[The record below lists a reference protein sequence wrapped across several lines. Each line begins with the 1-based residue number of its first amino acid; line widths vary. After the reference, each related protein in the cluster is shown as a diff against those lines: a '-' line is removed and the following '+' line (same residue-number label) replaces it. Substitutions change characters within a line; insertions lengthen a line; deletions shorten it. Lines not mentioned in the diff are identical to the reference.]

1 MAVHSILP
9 VGVVPY
15 RGNNKY
21 RTATSKTD
29 IAIRDTSENSKQQ
42 KNVNTALKICDV
54 LLKWFWI

>member
-21 RTATSKTD
+21 PTATSKTD

-42 KNVNTALKICDV
+42 KM
-54 LLKWFWI
+54 